1 MPREKASRSARV
13 AARRAAATERRPSRG
28 KRERN
33 KAQNRTEILAAAREV
48 FTELGYDAA
57 TVRDVIR
64 KTKLASGTF
73 YNYFPDKE
81 SVFRALLRDSEE
93 RRLERLSRVV
103 VDPKAGYERYVR
115 DAVRAYFEF
124 VVSDRTTFDLLRR
137 NAVTI
142 RAFSTDPVFHEQAR
156 IRAALEHSM
165 AAGTIPP
172 TDSEFLAQAIV
183 GVTFEIAVIMVERDP
198 IDIDAA
204 TAFVADL
211 FSGFFQRAR
220 LAPEHA
226 PGREARRRPT
236 ARA

>member
-1 MPREKASRSARV
+1 V
-13 AARRAAATERRPSRG
+13 AVPERRPSRG

-93 RRLERLSRVV
+93 RRLERMARVV
-103 VDPKAGYERYVR
+103 PDPNAGYERYVR
-115 DAVRAYFEF
+115 DAIRAYFEF

-137 NAVTI
+137 NAQTI
-142 RAFSTDPVFHEQAR
+142 RAFSTDPVFNEQAR
-156 IRAALEHSM
+156 IRAALEQSM
-165 AAGTIPP
+165 AAGTIAPA
-172 TDSEFLAQAIV
+172 DAEFLAQAIV

-198 IDIDAA
+198 IDVDAA
-204 TAFVADL
+204 TSFVADL
-211 FSGFFQRAR
+211 FSGFFQRYR
-220 LAPEHA
+220 LSGQPQ
-226 PGREARRRPT
+226 GREVRRRPA

>member
-1 MPREKASRSARV
+1 MPREKASRSGRPG
-13 AARRAAATERRPSRG
+13 ARRATTSSRRPDRG

-33 KAQNRTEILAAAREV
+33 KEQNRTEILDAAREV

-57 TVRDVIR
+57 TVRDIIR

-73 YNYFPDKE
+73 YNYFSDKE
-81 SVFRALLRDSEE
+81 SVFRALLEDSEQ
-93 RRLERLSRVV
+93 RRLERLARIV
-103 VDPKAGYERYVR
+103 PGPAEGYEDYVR
-115 DAVRAYFEF
+115 NAVRAYFEF

-142 RAFSTDPVFHEQAR
+142 RAFSSDPVFNEQAR
-156 IRAALEHSM
+156 IRAALEYEI

-172 TDSEFLAQAIV
+172 VDAEFLAQAIV

-198 IDIDAA
+198 IDIEAA
-204 TAFVADL
+204 TEFVAGL
-211 FSGFFQRAR
+211 FSGFFARAR
-220 LAPEHA
+220 RAERPT
-226 PGREARRRPT
+226 GRDVRRRVP